1 VAERDLIAR
10 LLAPLATHPAARGLA
25 DDAAVWAPPLGRH
38 LVFTHDMMV
47 EGVHFLGT
55 DRPSD
60 IAWKLAA
67 ANASDLAA
75 MAATPAGCLL
85 ALGLSPAADAPW
97 QQAFVT
103 GLAEALAA
111 FAMPLWGGDTSSSPV
126 LTLGLT
132 AIGHAEP
139 GQALSR
145 SGARPG
151 DTLWLSGTIG
161 DAGLG
166 LAMAK
171 GEMTPVPALLRRH
184 HRPTPR
190 LALGRSLAG
199 RASACMDISD
209 GLLID
214 AGRLA
219 AASGVALHIALDLLP
234 LSPQARALGL
244 VPLAAAT
251 SGDDYELLFTA
262 PPGDVFAAT
271 AIGTVQEGAGLHL
284 ADHGRP
290 VPLPPRLGWEHMV

>member
-1 VAERDLIAR
+1 MAERDLIAR

-38 LVFTHDMMV
+38 LVFTHDLMV
-47 EGVHFLGT
+47 EGVHFLRS
-55 DRPSD
+55 DRPAD
-60 IAWKLAA
+60 IGWKLAA

-85 ALGLSPAADAPW
+85 ALALPSHADAQW
-97 QQAFVT
+97 QQAFVA
-103 GLAEALAA
+103 GLADALAT
-111 FAMPLWGGDTSSSPV
+111 FAMPLWGGDTSTSPT
-126 LTLGLT
+126 LSLGLT
-132 AIGHAEP
+132 AIGHVEP

-145 SGARPG
+145 SGAQPG

-171 GEMTPVPALLRRH
+171 GERAAVPWLLRRH

-190 LALGRSLAG
+190 LALGQSLAG
-199 RASACMDISD
+199 RATACMDVSD

-214 AGRLA
+214 AQRLA
-219 AASGVALHIALDLLP
+219 AASGVALHIALDQLP
-234 LSPQARALGL
+234 LSGPARTLGL
-244 VPLAAAT
+244 TPLAAAT

-262 PPGDVFAAT
+262 PPDMAFDAT
-271 AIGTVQEGAGLHL
+271 LIGSVRAGTGLHL
-284 ADHGRP
+284 SDKGQP
-290 VPLPPRLGWEHMV
+290 VPLPASLGWEHKV